1 MLVSGGTMALQ
12 EEPLFDSFEN
22 GFFPQPKTAK
32 RSKCIE
38 RDSNPCLKQ
47 ILPW

>member
-22 GFFPQPKTAK
+22 GFFPSPKQQKDPNA
-32 RSKCIE
+32 
-38 RDSNPCLKQ
+38 SNGTRTRA
-47 ILPW
+47 